1 MKKMMTIIILS
12 VVGIIGIAVAFMAYN
27 KVIPIGLGMHKPVY
41 QVDNIAL
48 DGYDVTSYFNETL
61 KKGNAEFSINHLG
74 VDWHFSSKE
83 NLNLFKEE
91 PERYIPQFGGYCSKA
106 VSTGFAAPADPSIY
120 NVYEGKLYIFSSEDV
135 KQNFIKNPS
144 SIITA
149 CEKKWK

>member
-12 VVGIIGIAVAFMAYN
+12 VIGIAVAFMAYN
-27 KVIPIGLGMHKPVY
+27 KVIPIGFGIHKPVY
-41 QVDNIAL
+41 QVSNVAL
-48 DGYDVTSYFNETL
+48 NGYDVTSYFKENL
-61 KKGNAEFSINHLG
+61 KKGSTEFSMNHLG

-120 NVYEGKLYIFSSEDV
+120 TVYKGNLYIFSSEDV
-135 KQNFIKNPS
+135 KENFNKNPS
-144 SIITA
+144 NIISA

>member
-12 VVGIIGIAVAFMAYN
+12 IVGIIGIAVAVMAYN
-27 KVIPIGLGMHKPVY
+27 KVLPIGFGMHKPVY

-48 DGYDVTSYFNETL
+48 NGYDVTTYFNENL
-61 KKGNAEFSINHLG
+61 KKGSSEFSTNNLG

-83 NLNLFKEE
+83 NLNLFMED
-91 PERYIPQFGGYCSKA
+91 PERYLPQFGGYCSKA

-120 NVYEGKLYIFSSEDV
+120 TVYEGKLYIFSSEDV
-135 KQNFIKNPS
+135 KESFGDNPS
-144 SIITA
+144 SLITA

>member
-27 KVIPIGLGMHKPVY
+27 RVIPIGLGIHKPVY
-41 QVDNIAL
+41 QVDNVAL
-48 DGYDVTSYFNETL
+48 DGYDVTSYFNENL
-61 KKGNAEFSINHLG
+61 KKGSSEFSMNYLG
-74 VDWHFSSKE
+74 VNWNFSSKE

-91 PERYIPQFGGYCSKA
+91 PERYMPQFGGYCSKA
-106 VSTGFAAPADPSIY
+106 VSTGFAAPADPIIHTIY
-120 NVYEGKLYIFSSEDV
+120 EV
-135 KQNFIKNPS
+135 KENFAKNPS